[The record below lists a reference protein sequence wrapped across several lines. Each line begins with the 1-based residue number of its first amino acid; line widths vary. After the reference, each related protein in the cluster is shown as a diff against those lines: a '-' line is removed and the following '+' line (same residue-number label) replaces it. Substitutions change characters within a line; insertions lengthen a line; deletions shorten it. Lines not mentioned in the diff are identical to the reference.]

1 MSASRLDSLYVK
13 FLSLRAPELLTVQE
27 KPVELKPEER
37 KCGMEL
43 AAIVKFNLS
52 SFSESRQKV
61 LLPLLQRPVL
71 DTSIVSSS
79 GRFRIH
85 FNTSGANVPKYLP
98 QLSAL
103 ENAQIAAESI
113 DSVYRFEV
121 EYLGYPN
128 APPDN
133 GNGGDNLYDI
143 YITYQGGGLYGAT
156 YFEDEIGSG
165 TNKFTSYMEVD
176 IAYVGYYSSGVDGL
190 QVTLAHEF
198 HHAIQGGNYIL
209 RIGGSANDSYFYEL
223 TSTAFEDFVY
233 SDVNDYVAYLGSL
246 FSNPDTPMPLHN
258 GYDYAIWN
266 KFLKERFGFD
276 IIKQQWEMM
285 PTLRAITCISN
296 SLISNGSSF
305 PRAMNQFGI
314 WTFYTN
320 FRSIPGVFFD
330 DAALYP
336 IVSLTNSSL
345 VPPSVP
351 VTINSG
357 TIANNFL
364 RFINSSK
371 GDTLYS
377 IISNGDAVTSLQ
389 NTTSTMPFTYTLY
402 NSGTSGSRE
411 LNSNYSADFEV
422 DQSTYWSVSE
432 ILNGIILREDT
443 TIISPS
449 ENISYAYPNPFYY
462 SKTYLTGSYIFFPVD
477 FNAGETVDVSI
488 YSTGMFLVR
497 SGKAIISLLPG
508 GKKGIGWDALNDKN
522 EKLPTGVYI
531 YAIKK
536 GNDLITGK
544 IAIFNE

>member
-1 MSASRLDSLYVK
+1 MNERPKD
-13 FLSLRAPELLTVQE
+13 
-27 KPVELKPEER
+27 LKPGDK

-43 AAIVKFNLS
+43 VNIIKFNFS
-52 SFSESRQKV
+52 SFTETRQKV
-61 LLPLLQRPVL
+61 LKSLLQRPVL

-79 GRFRIH
+79 GKFRIH
-85 FNTSGANVPKYLP
+85 FNTTGANVPHYVS
-98 QLSAL
+98 QLSPL
-103 ENAQIAAESI
+103 ENALLAAESI

-121 EYLGYPN
+121 EYLDFPF

-133 GNGGDNLYDI
+133 GNGGDDLYDI

-165 TNKFTSYMEVD
+165 TNRFTSYMEVD
-176 IAYVGYYSSGVDGL
+176 NAYVGYYSAGVNGL
-190 QVTLAHEF
+190 LVTMAHEF

-209 RIGGSANDSYFYEL
+209 RIGAPNSGGDTYFYEL
-223 TSTAFEDFVY
+223 TSTAMEDFVY
-233 SDVNDYVAYLGSL
+233 GDVNDYVAYLGSL
-246 FSNPDTPMPLHN
+246 FSFPDRPMPLHN

-266 KFLKERFGFD
+266 KFLKERFGFG

-314 WTFYTN
+314 WTFYTSY
-320 FRSIPGVFFD
+320 RSIPGVFFD

-336 IVSLTNSSL
+336 VVSVTNSAF

-364 RFINSSK
+364 RFINSSE

-389 NTTSTMPFTYTLY
+389 NTTTTMPFTYTLY
-402 NSGTSGSRE
+402 NSGTIGSRE
-411 LNSNYSADFEV
+411 LNSSYSSDFEV

-432 ILNGIILREDT
+432 ILNGLILREDT

-477 FNAGETVDVSI
+477 FQAGETVDVNI

-536 GNDLITGK
+536 GNDLIKGK